1 MVQWIFETL
10 LKDYAMSYNFLPCDR
25 NQSYLLPPS
34 LADWLPQGHLAWF
47 VLDAVDQI
55 DLSPFYEKYHINGVG
70 NSAFNPSMMVALLIY
85 AYCSGERSSRQI
97 EKHCQSDVAYKVIA
111 ANQSPDHSTISR
123 FRKDNQSHLKTL
135 FLEILRLC
143 AEAGLVKLGN
153 VSLDGTKI
161 KANASLAANRTEE
174 HLEKEIEQMLSEA
187 AAKDAQEDKA
197 FGIDKR
203 GDEMPE
209 ELKDRNSRIHRL
221 KACKERLEQ
230 EKAQAIAAQQDKIEQ
245 RVAKEESTGQ
255 KARGR
260 KPKPPEEAHNKESK
274 ANVTDPDSRIMKTQK
289 GYVQGL
295 NAQAVVTEQ
304 QVIVA
309 EDVTQQENDKKQLHP
324 MLEQAESNRQAVEIE
339 EKIGVALADCGYGSE
354 ENFTKTA
361 AGGIE
366 LLVATQKDHK
376 QRKAMKEQPPP
387 DEPIP
392 DGLSP
397 TELMERKLLT
407 ERGRQLYKLRGQS
420 VEPVFGQIKDVRGFD
435 RFMQRGLEACR
446 GEWSL
451 VCATHNLLKLWRSSK
466 TCWN

>member
-1 MVQWIFETL
+1 MG
-10 LKDYAMSYNFLPCDR
+10 YNFLPCNR

-34 LADWLPQGHLAWF
+34 LADWLPEGHLAWF

-55 DLSPFYEKYHINGVG
+55 DLSPFYAKYHINGVG
-70 NSAFNPSMMVALLIY
+70 SSAFNPSMMISLLIY
-85 AYCSGERSSRQI
+85 AYCTGERSSRQI
-97 EKHCQSDVAYKVIA
+97 EKHCQSDVAYKVIT
-111 ANQSPDHSTISR
+111 ANQTPDHTTISR
-123 FRKDNQSHLKTL
+123 FRKDNQSHLKSL

-161 KANASLAANRTEE
+161 KANASLAANRTVE

-187 AAKDAQEDKA
+187 SAKDAQEDTT
-197 FGIDKR
+197 FGVDKR

-209 ELKDRNSRIHRL
+209 DLKDRNSRINRL
-221 KACKERLEQ
+221 KACKERLEA
-230 EKAQAIAAQQDKIEQ
+230 EKAQAVAAQQDKIEQ
-245 RVAKEESTGQ
+245 RAAKEESTGQ

-260 KPKPPEEAHNKESK
+260 KPKLPEEAQNKEAK

-304 QVIVA
+304 QVIIA

-339 EKIGVALADCGYGSE
+339 EKIVVALADAGYSSE

-361 AGGIE
+361 AGDIE

-376 QRKAMKEQPPP
+376 QRKAMKEPPP
-387 DEPIP
+387 PNEPIP

-407 ERGRQLYKLRGQS
+407 ERGRQLYKLRGQT

-435 RFMQRGLEACR
+435 RFMRRGVEACR
-446 GEWSL
+446 SEWSL
-451 VCATHNLLKLWRSSK
+451 ICATHNLLKLWRNLK
-466 TCWN
+466 ACWN